1 LIGIY
6 TETKVVLEV
15 RTIGRTTPT
24 NFSGCFKCRIEER
37 VAWLLSGAYKVLRSI
52 PRRDFIKRVE
62 EEEDEPNKRL
72 ERWLG

>member
-1 LIGIY
+1 MNERHQQTIVY
-6 TETKVVLEV
+6 VL
-15 RTIGRTTPT
+15 
-24 NFSGCFKCRIEER
+24 NAAKER